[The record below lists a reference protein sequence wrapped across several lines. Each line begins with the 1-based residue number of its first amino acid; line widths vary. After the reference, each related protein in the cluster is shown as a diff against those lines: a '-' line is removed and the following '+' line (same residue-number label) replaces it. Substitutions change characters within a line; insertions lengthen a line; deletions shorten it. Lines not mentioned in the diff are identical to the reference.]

1 MREGNRKSH
10 REEDCFK
17 KRRSLN
23 KDRTRIIPKTFKPK
37 SVTQNTQHSLLA
49 SEDSMEESQA
59 AKCETLKAPSESQS
73 QSQTRGREQL
83 QNAYPRPQLPSKLP

>member
-37 SVTQNTQHSLLA
+37 KR
-49 SEDSMEESQA
+49 DP
-59 AKCETLKAPSESQS
+59 K
-73 QSQTRGREQL
+73 
-83 QNAYPRPQLPSKLP
+83 